1 MKVQALH
8 IQNTMRIKVADIERP
23 DGHMVV
29 LTGKN
34 AQGKS
39 SALKSLFWA
48 IGGPK
53 AVQIDQVVREGA
65 DKAVVNVELDDY
77 VVTRSQTAGGTMTL
91 KVETKDGKSF
101 KSPQALLDSILSKSS
116 IDPVAF
122 IGLSAKDQVAKLLE
136 IVKLSINPQEIDAKI
151 KGIFEER
158 TAIGRV
164 VKQLEGQLAGM
175 TEVAGDV
182 PNEPVSAS
190 ALLDELEAANAVIA
204 ENSVKRNNLES
215 YLLGIKQRRQEVAEL
230 QEEIDRMEAWVTE
243 HEPEINAIVDPD
255 IDAIKAKLADIDG
268 INAKVRAKKDYVE
281 LSDKLATQRDLAAA
295 CTTNIND
302 FEAEKRA
309 ALAEAKFPVAG
320 LGFGDGCVT
329 YKDIPLSQASS
340 AEQIRVSMAI
350 AMATNP
356 DLKVIH
362 IAAGSLLDSEGMN
375 IIKEMAESG
384 DYQVWVEKVDE
395 SGKVGI
401 VFEDGE
407 IVAVNEEVEEDVD
420 MSDF

>member
-204 ENSVKRNNLES
+204 KNSVKRNNWES

-268 INAKVRAKKDYVE
+268 INAKVRAKKDYIE

-309 ALAEAKFPVAG
+309 ALADAKFPVAG

-329 YKDIPLSQASS
+329 YRDIPLSQASS

-384 DYQVWVEKVDE
+384 DYQVWIEKVDE

-407 IVAVNEEVEEDVD
+407 IVAVNEEAEEDVD

>member
-230 QEEIDRMEAWVTE
+230 QEEIDRMEAWITE

-268 INAKVRAKKDYVE
+268 INAKVRAKNDYVE

-309 ALAEAKFPVAG
+309 ALADAKFPVAG

-384 DYQVWVEKVDE
+384 DYQVWIEKVDE

-407 IVAVNEEVEEDVD
+407 IVAVNEDVEEDVD

>member
-1 MKVQALH
+1 MKVQSLH
-8 IQNTMRIKVADIERP
+8 IQNTMRIKVAELDRLNSK
-23 DGHMVV
+23 MVV

-39 SALKSLFWA
+39 SALNSLFWA

-53 AVQIDQVVREGA
+53 AVQIDQVVRDGA
-65 DKAVVNVELDDY
+65 DKAVVTVDLDDY
-77 VVTRSQTAGGTMTL
+77 IVTRSQTAGGTMSL
-91 KVETKDGKSF
+91 KVETKEGQSF
-101 KSPQALLDSILSKSS
+101 KSPQSLLDTIISRST

-122 IGLSAKDQVAKLLE
+122 IGLSPKDQAAKLLE
-136 IVKLSINPQEIDAKI
+136 IVKLDVNPQELDAKI
-151 KGIFEER
+151 KVIFDER
-158 TAIGRV
+158 TMIGRE
-164 VKQLEGQLAGM
+164 VKQLEGQLAGLG
-175 TEVAGDV
+175 EIEAGV
-182 PNEPVSAS
+182 PDEAVSAT
-190 ALLDELEAANAVIA
+190 ELVNELGHANQQVSS
-204 ENSVKRNNLES
+204 N
-215 YLLGIKQRRQEVAEL
+215 AEL
-230 QEEIDRMEAWVTE
+230 RSKLDLVRHDVESLRHELKMAEQWIDENEARIE
-243 HEPEINAIVDPD
+243 SLIDPD

-268 INAKVRAKKDYVE
+268 LNAKVRAKKE
-281 LSDKLATQRDLAAA
+281 HLTLSDTLATKRGLQDA

-302 FEAEKRA
+302 LEAQKRD
-309 ALAEAKFPVAG
+309 ALSKAKFPVAG

-329 YKDIPLSQASS
+329 FNGIPLSQASS

-356 DLKVIH
+356 KLRVIR
-362 IAAGSLLDSEGMN
+362 ISSGSLLDSDGME
-375 IIKEMAESG
+375 IISKMAEEG
-384 DYQVWVEKVDE
+384 DFQVWVEKVDE